1 MEMNLGVV
9 GVIETEVILGVI
21 IDLVSIII
29 LQYCK
34 NINNNSI
41 IILQYCKDINNN
53 SSFHLK
59 FCEK

>member
-9 GVIETEVILGVI
+9 EVIETEVILDVI

-34 NINNNSI
+34 NIN
-41 IILQYCKDINNN
+41 DN